1 MLLLI
6 ADDPNYLKL
15 VAKVDEVLLNY
26 KVMPTPPE
34 ERTLDQFL
42 WQLEKKVENF
52 NAVDENGNNALHYA
66 VQHGKLKRD
75 MIAHSF

>member
-66 VQHGKLKRD
+66 VHHGKLKRD
-75 MIAHSF
+75 MIALSF